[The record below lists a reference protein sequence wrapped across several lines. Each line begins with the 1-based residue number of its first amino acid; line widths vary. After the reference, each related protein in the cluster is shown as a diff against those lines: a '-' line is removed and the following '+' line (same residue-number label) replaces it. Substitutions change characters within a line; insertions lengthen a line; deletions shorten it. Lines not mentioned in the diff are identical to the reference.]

1 MAMKRKIKI
10 LLIVV
15 FLIALIPVLLI
26 FVFPYFDFMY
36 VSADKHWLKGKIAD
50 QDDNTGGKS
59 IKKVEQGENVEYFVY
74 KDRLMCIE
82 DTGDKVKEICK
93 LPNNIVGILVNDKD
107 ILLYDNN
114 SNIYIYDVTSGI
126 ERGKILST
134 WGDIYLEDK
143 NIYILNNK
151 VDYEKYDLNG
161 KRIFL
166 NKLEYISPFNNIIFD
181 DYVFSVDGHGGLEI
195 NVPSYYIFD
204 INKIKYQI
212 PRLKLLRYYLPP
224 AEWNSYREEDVLPY
238 DSFAEKVDETARKRI
253 STIDA
258 TDRNIDNYNLQ
269 SINLYARELSEVSD
283 GYIYI
288 FGMQVV
294 NYRDREYKEKL
305 SKISFRGL
313 TSEEIGK
320 VMYETDEYKIFKIKV
335 DDIKNAPDK
344 SHINYEIINVDLR
357 DKTVV
362 KGFSIRDKI
371 IYLLCND
378 FSDDEKGYENLYVLS
393 IDSDTGL
400 SKEIYKKKVFFSEQ
414 SEPEIFSTDEHIFIY
429 EYSKDYEKICITR
442 INRDGSKPVL
452 IIDENGEIVMKPL

>member
-1 MAMKRKIKI
+1 MAMKRKVKI

-74 KDRLMCIE
+74 KDRLMSIE
-82 DTGDKVKEICK
+82 DTDDKVKEICK
-93 LPNNIVGILVNDKD
+93 LPNDIAGVSVKDKD

-114 SNIYIYDVTSGI
+114 SNIYNVISGI
-126 ERGKILST
+126 ERGKILSS
-134 WGDIYLEDK
+134 WGDIYLEGR
-143 NIYILNNK
+143 NIYILNYK
-151 VDYEKYDLNG
+151 VNYEKYDLNG

-181 DYVFSVDGHGGLEI
+181 DYVVSVDGHGGLEI
-195 NVPSYYIFD
+195 NVPSYYMFD
-204 INKIKYQI
+204 INKIKYQL

-224 AEWNSYREEDVLPY
+224 AGWNSYREEDVLPY

-269 SINLYARELSEVSD
+269 SINLYARELLEVSD

-288 FGMQVV
+288 LGMQVI

-313 TSEEIGK
+313 TSEEISE
-320 VMYETDEYKIFKIKV
+320 VMYETDEHKIFKIKV
-335 DDIKNAPDK
+335 DDIKNTSDK
-344 SHINYEIINVDLR
+344 SYINYEIIDTSLK
-357 DKTVV
+357 DKAIIE
-362 KGFSIRDKI
+362 GIAIRGKI
-371 IYLLCND
+371 LYLLYND
-378 FSDDEKGYENLYVLS
+378 LLDNEKGDKNLYVFS

-400 SKEIYKKKVFFSEQ
+400 SKEIYKKKAFFSEQ
-414 SEPEIFSTDEHIFIY
+414 SDSEIFSTDEYIFIY
-429 EYSKDYEKICITR
+429 EYSNDYEKICITR
-442 INRDGSKPVL
+442 LNRDGSNPVL
-452 IIDENGEIVMKPL
+452 IIDESGKIVMKPL

>member
-1 MAMKRKIKI
+1 MAMKRKVKI
-10 LLIVV
+10 LLIAV
-15 FLIALIPVLLI
+15 FLIVLIPILLI

-74 KDRLMCIE
+74 KDRLMSIE
-82 DTGDKVKEICK
+82 DKGDKVKEICK
-93 LPNNIVGILVNDKD
+93 LPNDIVGVSVKDKD

-114 SNIYIYDVTSGI
+114 SNIYNIISGI

-134 WGDIYLEDK
+134 WGDIYLEGR
-143 NIYILNNK
+143 NIYILDDK
-151 VDYEKYDLNG
+151 VNYEKYDLNG

-181 DYVFSVDGHGGLEI
+181 DYVVSVDGHGGLEI
-195 NVPSYYIFD
+195 NVPSYYMFD
-204 INKIKYQI
+204 INKIKYQL

-224 AEWNSYREEDVLPY
+224 AGWNSYREEDVLPY

-269 SINLYARELSEVSD
+269 SINLYARELLEVSD

-288 FGMQVV
+288 LGMQVIK
-294 NYRDREYKEKL
+294 YRDREYKEKL
-305 SKISFRGL
+305 SKISFREL
-313 TSEEIGK
+313 TSEEINE
-320 VMYETDEYKIFKIKV
+320 VMYETDEHKIFKIKV
-335 DDIKNAPDK
+335 DDIKNTSDK
-344 SHINYEIINVDLR
+344 SYINYEIIDTSLR
-357 DKTVV
+357 DKAIIE
-362 KGFSIRDKI
+362 GIAIRGKI
-371 IYLLCND
+371 LYLLYND
-378 FSDDEKGYENLYVLS
+378 LLDNEKGDKNLYVFS

-400 SKEIYKKKVFFSEQ
+400 YKEIYKKKVLFSEQ
-414 SEPEIFSTDEHIFIY
+414 SDPEIFSTDEHIFIY

>member
-1 MAMKRKIKI
+1 MAMKRKVKI

-15 FLIALIPVLLI
+15 FLIVLIPVLLI

-59 IKKVEQGENVEYFVY
+59 IKKVEQGENIEYFVY

-107 ILLYDNN
+107 ILLYDDN

-134 WGDIYLEDK
+134 WDDIYLEDK
-143 NIYILNNK
+143 KIYILNGK
-151 VDYEKYDLNG
+151 VNYEKYDLNG

-181 DYVFSVDGHGGLEI
+181 DYVVSVDGHGGLEI
-195 NVPSYYIFD
+195 NVPSYYMFD

-212 PRLKLLRYYLPP
+212 PGLKLLRYYLPP
-224 AEWNSYREEDVLPY
+224 ARWNSYREEDVLPY

-269 SINLYARELSEVSD
+269 SINLYARELLEVSD

-288 FGMQVV
+288 LGMQVIK
-294 NYRDREYKEKL
+294 YRDREYKEKL
-305 SKISFRGL
+305 SKISFREL
-313 TSEEIGK
+313 TSEEISE
-320 VMYETDEYKIFKIKV
+320 VMYETDEHKIFKIKV
-335 DDIKNAPDK
+335 DDIKNTSDK
-344 SHINYEIINVDLR
+344 SYINYEIIDTSLR
-357 DKTVV
+357 DKAIIE
-362 KGFSIRDKI
+362 GIAIRGKI
-371 IYLLCND
+371 LYLLYND
-378 FSDDEKGYENLYVLS
+378 LLDNEKGDKNLYVFS

-400 SKEIYKKKVFFSEQ
+400 SKEIYKKKAFFSEQ
-414 SEPEIFSTDEHIFIY
+414 SDSEIFSTDEHIFIY
-429 EYSKDYEKICITR
+429 EYSNDYEKICITR
-442 INRDGSKPVL
+442 INRDGSNPVL
-452 IIDENGEIVMKPL
+452 IIDESGKIVMKPL

>member
-1 MAMKRKIKI
+1 MAMKRKVKI
-10 LLIVV
+10 LLVAV
-15 FLIALIPVLLI
+15 FLIVLIPVLLI

-74 KDRLMCIE
+74 KDRLISIE
-82 DTGDKVKEICK
+82 NTDDKVKEICK
-93 LPNNIVGILVNDKD
+93 LPNDIAGVSVKDKD

-114 SNIYIYDVTSGI
+114 SNIYNIISGI

-181 DYVFSVDGHGGLEI
+181 DYVVSVDGHGGLEI
-195 NVPSYYIFD
+195 NVPSYYMFD

-224 AEWNSYREEDVLPY
+224 AEWNSYREEDILPY

-253 STIDA
+253 STDA

-269 SINLYARELSEVSD
+269 SINLYARELLEVSD

-288 FGMQVV
+288 LGMQVI
-294 NYRDREYKEKL
+294 NYRDREYKEKF
-305 SKISFRGL
+305 SKNSFREL
-313 TSEEIGK
+313 TSEEIGE
-320 VMYETDEYKIFKIKV
+320 VMYETDEYKIFRIKV
-335 DDIKNAPDK
+335 ENIKNAPDK
-344 SHINYEIINVDLR
+344 SYINYEIIDTSLR
-357 DKTVV
+357 DNAIVEGIVIKGKTL
-362 KGFSIRDKI
+362 
-371 IYLLCND
+371 YLLYND
-378 FSDDEKGYENLYVLS
+378 PLDNEKGDKNLYVFS

-414 SEPEIFSTDEHIFIY
+414 SEPEIFCTDEYIFIY
-429 EYSKDYEKICITR
+429 EYSNDYEKTCITR
-442 INRDGSKPVL
+442 INRDGSSPVL
-452 IIDENGEIVMKPL
+452 LIDENGEIVMKPL

>member
-1 MAMKRKIKI
+1 MAMKRKVKI

-15 FLIALIPVLLI
+15 FLIVLIPVLLI

-74 KDRLMCIE
+74 KDRLISIE
-82 DTGDKVKEICK
+82 DTDDKVKEICK
-93 LPNNIVGILVNDKD
+93 LPNDIVGVSVKDKD

-114 SNIYIYDVTSGI
+114 SNIYNVISGI

-134 WGDIYLEDK
+134 WGDIYLEGR
-143 NIYILNNK
+143 NIYILDDK
-151 VDYEKYDLNG
+151 VNYEKYDLNG

-181 DYVFSVDGHGGLEI
+181 DYVVSVDGHGGLEI
-195 NVPSYYIFD
+195 NVPSYYMFD
-204 INKIKYQI
+204 INKIKYQL
-212 PRLKLLRYYLPP
+212 PGLKLLRYYLPP
-224 AEWNSYREEDVLPY
+224 AGWNSYREEDILPY

-253 STIDA
+253 STTDA
-258 TDRNIDNYNLQ
+258 ADRDIDNYNLQ
-269 SINLYARELSEVSD
+269 SINLYARELLEVSD

-288 FGMQVV
+288 LGMQVI

-305 SKISFRGL
+305 SKISFREL
-313 TSEEIGK
+313 TSEEISE
-320 VMYETDEYKIFKIKV
+320 VMYETDEHKIFKINV
-335 DDIKNAPDK
+335 DDIKNTSDK
-344 SHINYEIINVDLR
+344 SYINYEIIDTSLK
-357 DKTVV
+357 DKAIIE
-362 KGFSIRDKI
+362 GIAIRGKI
-371 IYLLCND
+371 LYLLYND
-378 FSDDEKGYENLYVLS
+378 LFDNEKGDKNLYVFS

-400 SKEIYKKKVFFSEQ
+400 SKEIYKKKAFFSEQ
-414 SEPEIFSTDEHIFIY
+414 SDPEIFCTDEHIFIY
-429 EYSKDYEKICITR
+429 EYSNDYEKICITR
-442 INRDGSKPVL
+442 INRDGSNPVL

>member
-1 MAMKRKIKI
+1 MAMKRKVKI
-10 LLIVV
+10 LLIAV
-15 FLIALIPVLLI
+15 FLIVLIPVLLI

-74 KDRLMCIE
+74 KDRLMSIE
-82 DTGDKVKEICK
+82 DKGDKVKKICK
-93 LPNNIVGILVNDKD
+93 LSNDIVGVSVKDKD

-114 SNIYIYDVTSGI
+114 SNIYNAISGI
-126 ERGKILST
+126 KRGKIPKT
-134 WGDIYLEDK
+134 WRDIYLEGR
-143 NIYILNNK
+143 NIYILNDK
-151 VDYEKYDLNG
+151 VNYEKYDLNG

-181 DYVFSVDGHGGLEI
+181 DYVISADGYGGLEI
-195 NVPSYYIFD
+195 NVPSYYMFD

-212 PRLKLLRYYLPP
+212 PRLKLLRHYLPP

-238 DSFAEKVDETARKRI
+238 DSFAEKVDETTRKRI

-258 TDRNIDNYNLQ
+258 MDRNIDNYNLD

-294 NYRDREYKEKL
+294 KYRDREYKEKL
-305 SKISFRGL
+305 VKSSFIGL
-313 TSEEIGK
+313 TSEAIGK
-320 VMYETDEYKIFKIKV
+320 VMYETDEYKIFRIKV
-335 DDIKNAPDK
+335 EDIKNAPDK
-344 SHINYEIINVDLR
+344 SYINYEIINVDSR

-362 KGFSIRDKI
+362 NGFSIRDKI

-378 FSDDEKGYENLYVLS
+378 FSDDEKGYENLYVFS

-400 SKEIYKKKVFFSEQ
+400 YKEIYKKKVFFSEQ
-414 SEPEIFSTDEHIFIY
+414 SDPEIFCTDEHIFIY
-429 EYSKDYEKICITR
+429 EYSNDYEKICITR
-442 INRDGSKPVL
+442 INRDGSNPVL

>member
-1 MAMKRKIKI
+1 MAMKRKVKI

-15 FLIALIPVLLI
+15 FLIVLIPVLLI

-74 KDRLMCIE
+74 KDRLMSIE
-82 DTGDKVKEICK
+82 DTDDKVKEICK
-93 LPNNIVGILVNDKD
+93 LPNDIVGVSVKDKD

-114 SNIYIYDVTSGI
+114 SNIYNIISGI

-134 WGDIYLEDK
+134 WGDIYLEGR
-143 NIYILNNK
+143 NIYILDDK
-151 VDYEKYDLNG
+151 VNYEKYDLNG

-181 DYVFSVDGHGGLEI
+181 DYVVSVDGYGGLEI
-195 NVPSYYIFD
+195 NVPSYYMFD
-204 INKIKYQI
+204 INKIKYQL
-212 PRLKLLRYYLPP
+212 PGLKLLRHYLPP
-224 AEWNSYREEDVLPY
+224 ARWNSYREEDVLPY

-253 STIDA
+253 ST
-258 TDRNIDNYNLQ
+258 TDVADRDIDNYNLQ
-269 SINLYARELSEVSD
+269 SINLYARELLEVSD

-294 NYRDREYKEKL
+294 KYRDREYKEKL
-305 SKISFRGL
+305 SKISFREM
-313 TSEEIGK
+313 TSEEISE
-320 VMYETDEYKIFKIKV
+320 VMYETDEHKIFKIKV
-335 DDIKNAPDK
+335 DDIKNISDK
-344 SHINYEIINVDLR
+344 SYINYEIIDTSLK
-357 DKTVV
+357 DKAIIE
-362 KGFSIRDKI
+362 GIAIRGKI
-371 IYLLCND
+371 LYLLYND
-378 FSDDEKGYENLYVLS
+378 LLDNEKGDKNLYVLS

-400 SKEIYKKKVFFSEQ
+400 YKEIYKKKVFFSEQ
-414 SEPEIFSTDEHIFIY
+414 SDPEIFSTDEHIFIY
-429 EYSKDYEKICITR
+429 EYNDDYEKICVTR
-442 INRDGSKPVL
+442 INRDGSNPVL

>member
-1 MAMKRKIKI
+1 MAMKRKVKI
-10 LLIVV
+10 LLIAV
-15 FLIALIPVLLI
+15 FLIVLIPVLLI

-82 DTGDKVKEICK
+82 DKGDKVKEICK
-93 LPNNIVGILVNDKD
+93 LPNDIVGVSVKDKD

-114 SNIYIYDVTSGI
+114 SNIYNAISGI
-126 ERGKILST
+126 KRGKIPKT
-134 WGDIYLEDK
+134 WRDIYLEGR
-143 NIYILNNK
+143 NIYILNDK
-151 VDYEKYDLNG
+151 VNYEKYDLNG
-161 KRIFL
+161 KRFFL

-181 DYVFSVDGHGGLEI
+181 DYVISVDGYGGLEI
-195 NVPSYYIFD
+195 NVPSYYMFD

-212 PRLKLLRYYLPP
+212 PRLKLLRHYLPP

-238 DSFAEKVDETARKRI
+238 DSFAEKVDETTRKRI

-258 TDRNIDNYNLQ
+258 MDRNIDNYNLD

-294 NYRDREYKEKL
+294 KYRDREYKEKL
-305 SKISFRGL
+305 VKSSFIGL
-313 TSEEIGK
+313 TSEAIGK
-320 VMYETDEYKIFKIKV
+320 VMYETDEYKIFRIKV
-335 DDIKNAPDK
+335 ENIKNAPDK
-344 SHINYEIINVDLR
+344 SYINYEIINVDSR

-362 KGFSIRDKI
+362 NGFSIRDKI

-400 SKEIYKKKVFFSEQ
+400 YKEIYKKKVLFSEQ
-414 SEPEIFSTDEHIFIY
+414 SDPEIFSTDEHIFIY

>member
-1 MAMKRKIKI
+1 MKRKVKI
-10 LLIVV
+10 LFAIV
-15 FLIALIPVLLI
+15 FLIVLISVLLV
-26 FVFPYFDFMY
+26 FVLPNFDFMY
-36 VSADKHWLKGKIAD
+36 VSANKHWLKEKIAVH
-50 QDDNTGGKS
+50 DDNTGGKI
-59 IKKVEQGENVEYFVY
+59 IKKVEQGENAEYFVY
-74 KDRLMCIE
+74 KDRLMYIE
-82 DTGDKVKEICK
+82 DTDDKVKEICK
-93 LPNNIVGILVNDKD
+93 LPNDIVGILVKDKD

-114 SNIYIYDVTSGI
+114 SNIYNAIYGR
-126 ERGKILST
+126 ERVKILST

-195 NVPSYYIFD
+195 NVPSYYMFD

-288 FGMQVV
+288 FGTQVV
-294 NYRDREYKEKL
+294 KYRDREYKEKL
-305 SKISFRGL
+305 VKSSFIGL
-313 TSEEIGK
+313 TSEAIGK
-320 VMYETDEYKIFKIKV
+320 VMYETDEYKIFRIKV
-335 DDIKNAPDK
+335 EDIKNAPDK
-344 SHINYEIINVDLR
+344 SYINYEIIDTSLK
-357 DKTVV
+357 DKAIIE
-362 KGFSIRDKI
+362 GIAIRGKI
-371 IYLLCND
+371 LYLLYND
-378 FSDDEKGYENLYVLS
+378 LLDNEKGDKNLYVFS

-400 SKEIYKKKVFFSEQ
+400 YKEIYKKKVFFSEQ
-414 SEPEIFSTDEHIFIY
+414 SDPEIFCTDEHIFIY
-429 EYSKDYEKICITR
+429 EYSNDYEKICITR
-442 INRDGSKPVL
+442 INRDGSSPVL
-452 IIDENGEIVMKPL
+452 LMDENGEIVMKPL

>member
-1 MAMKRKIKI
+1 MSMKRKVKI

-15 FLIALIPVLLI
+15 FLIVLIPVLLI

-50 QDDNTGGKS
+50 QDDNTGCKS

-114 SNIYIYDVTSGI
+114 SNIYIYDVNSGI

-143 NIYILNNK
+143 KIYILNGK
-151 VDYEKYDLNG
+151 VNYEKYDLNG

-195 NVPSYYIFD
+195 NVPSYYMFD

-224 AEWNSYREEDVLPY
+224 AGWNSYREEDILPY
-238 DSFAEKVDETARKRI
+238 DSFAEKVDETARKRV
-253 STIDA
+253 STTDA
-258 TDRNIDNYNLQ
+258 AGRNIENYNLQ
-269 SINLYARELSEVSD
+269 SINLYARELLEVSD
-283 GYIYI
+283 WYIYI
-288 FGMQVV
+288 G
-294 NYRDREYKEKL
+294 
-305 SKISFRGL
+305 
-313 TSEEIGK
+313 
-320 VMYETDEYKIFKIKV
+320 
-335 DDIKNAPDK
+335 NAG
-344 SHINYEIINVDLR
+344 N
-357 DKTVV
+357 
-362 KGFSIRDKI
+362 
-371 IYLLCND
+371 
-378 FSDDEKGYENLYVLS
+378 
-393 IDSDTGL
+393 
-400 SKEIYKKKVFFSEQ
+400 
-414 SEPEIFSTDEHIFIY
+414 
-429 EYSKDYEKICITR
+429 
-442 INRDGSKPVL
+442 
-452 IIDENGEIVMKPL
+452 

>member
-15 FLIALIPVLLI
+15 FLIVLIPVLLI

-74 KDRLMCIE
+74 KDRLISIE
-82 DTGDKVKEICK
+82 DTDDKVKEICK
-93 LPNNIVGILVNDKD
+93 LPNDIVGVSVKDKD

-114 SNIYIYDVTSGI
+114 SNIYNVISGI

-134 WGDIYLEDK
+134 WGDIYLEGR
-143 NIYILNNK
+143 NIYILDDK
-151 VDYEKYDLNG
+151 VNYEKYDLNG

-181 DYVFSVDGHGGLEI
+181 DYVVSVDGHGGLEI
-195 NVPSYYIFD
+195 NVPSYYMFD
-204 INKIKYQI
+204 INKIKYQL
-212 PRLKLLRYYLPP
+212 PGLKLLRYYLPP
-224 AEWNSYREEDVLPY
+224 AGWNSYREEDILPY

-253 STIDA
+253 STTDA
-258 TDRNIDNYNLQ
+258 ADRDIDNYNLQ
-269 SINLYARELSEVSD
+269 SINLYARELLEVSD

-288 FGMQVV
+288 LGMQVI

-313 TSEEIGK
+313 TSEEISE
-320 VMYETDEYKIFKIKV
+320 VMYETDEHKIFKIKV
-335 DDIKNAPDK
+335 DDIKNTSDK
-344 SHINYEIINVDLR
+344 SYINYEIIDTSLR
-357 DKTVV
+357 DKAIIE
-362 KGFSIRDKI
+362 GIAIRGKI
-371 IYLLCND
+371 LYLLYND
-378 FSDDEKGYENLYVLS
+378 LLDNEKGDKNLYVFS

-400 SKEIYKKKVFFSEQ
+400 YKEIYKKKVFFSEQ
-414 SEPEIFSTDEHIFIY
+414 SDPEIFCTDEHIFIY
-429 EYSKDYEKICITR
+429 EYSNDYEKICITR
-442 INRDGSKPVL
+442 INRDGSNPVL
-452 IIDENGEIVMKPL
+452 IIDENGKIVMKPL

>member
-1 MAMKRKIKI
+1 MSMKRKVKI

-15 FLIALIPVLLI
+15 FLIVLIPVLLI

-74 KDRLMCIE
+74 KDRLISIE
-82 DTGDKVKEICK
+82 DTDDKVKEICK
-93 LPNNIVGILVNDKD
+93 LPNNIVGVSVKDKD

-114 SNIYIYDVTSGI
+114 SNIYNVISGR

-134 WGDIYLEDK
+134 WGDIYLEGR
-143 NIYILNNK
+143 NIYILNYK
-151 VDYEKYDLNG
+151 VNYEKYDLNG

-181 DYVFSVDGHGGLEI
+181 DYVISVDGYGGLEI
-195 NVPSYYIFD
+195 NVPSYYMFD

-212 PRLKLLRYYLPP
+212 PGLKLLRHYLPP

-253 STIDA
+253 STDA

-269 SINLYARELSEVSD
+269 SINLYARELLEVSD

-288 FGMQVV
+288 LGMQVI
-294 NYRDREYKEKL
+294 NYRDREYKEKF
-305 SKISFRGL
+305 SKNSFREL
-313 TSEEIGK
+313 TSEEIGE
-320 VMYETDEYKIFKIKV
+320 VMYETDEYKIFRIKV
-335 DDIKNAPDK
+335 EDIKNAPDK
-344 SHINYEIINVDLR
+344 SYINYEIINVDSR

-362 KGFSIRDKI
+362 NGFSIRDKI

-400 SKEIYKKKVFFSEQ
+400 YKEIYKKKVLFSEQ
-414 SEPEIFSTDEHIFIY
+414 SDPEIFSTDEHIFIY

>member
-1 MAMKRKIKI
+1 MAMKRKVKI
-10 LLIVV
+10 LLIAV
-15 FLIALIPVLLI
+15 FLIVLIPILLI

-59 IKKVEQGENVEYFVY
+59 IKKVEQGENLEYFVY
-74 KDRLMCIE
+74 KDRLMSIE
-82 DTGDKVKEICK
+82 DTDDKVKEICK
-93 LPNNIVGILVNDKD
+93 LPNDIAGVSVKDKD

-114 SNIYIYDVTSGI
+114 SNMYNVISGI

-134 WGDIYLEDK
+134 WGDIYLEGR
-143 NIYILNNK
+143 NIYILNYK
-151 VDYEKYDLNG
+151 VNYEKYDLNG
-161 KRIFL
+161 KRNFL

-181 DYVFSVDGHGGLEI
+181 DYVVSVDGYGGLEI
-195 NVPSYYIFD
+195 NVPSYYMFD
-204 INKIKYQI
+204 INKIKYKI
-212 PRLKLLRYYLPP
+212 PRLKLLRHYLPP

-238 DSFAEKVDETARKRI
+238 DSFAEKVDETTRKRI

-258 TDRNIDNYNLQ
+258 MDRNIDNYNLD

-294 NYRDREYKEKL
+294 KYRDREYKEKL
-305 SKISFRGL
+305 VKSSFIGL
-313 TSEEIGK
+313 TSEAIGK
-320 VMYETDEYKIFKIKV
+320 VMYETDEYKIFRIKV
-335 DDIKNAPDK
+335 EDIKNAPDK
-344 SHINYEIINVDLR
+344 SYINYEIINVDSR

-362 KGFSIRDKI
+362 NGFSIRDKI

-400 SKEIYKKKVFFSEQ
+400 YKEIYKKKVLFSEQ
-414 SEPEIFSTDEHIFIY
+414 SDPEIFSTDEHIFIY

>member
-15 FLIALIPVLLI
+15 FLIVLIPVLLI

-74 KDRLMCIE
+74 KDRLMSIE
-82 DTGDKVKEICK
+82 DTDDKVKEICK
-93 LPNNIVGILVNDKD
+93 LPNDIVGVSVKDKD

-114 SNIYIYDVTSGI
+114 SNIYNIISGI

-134 WGDIYLEDK
+134 WGDIYLEGR
-143 NIYILNNK
+143 NIYILNDK
-151 VDYEKYDLNG
+151 VNYEKYDLNG

-181 DYVFSVDGHGGLEI
+181 DYVVSVDGHGGLEI
-195 NVPSYYIFD
+195 NVPSYYMFD
-204 INKIKYQI
+204 INKIKYQL

-224 AEWNSYREEDVLPY
+224 AGWNSYREEDVLPY

-269 SINLYARELSEVSD
+269 SINLYARELLEVSD

-288 FGMQVV
+288 LGMQVI

-320 VMYETDEYKIFKIKV
+320 VMYETDEHKIFKIKV
-335 DDIKNAPDK
+335 DDIKNISDK
-344 SHINYEIINVDLR
+344 SYINYEIIDTSLK
-357 DKTVV
+357 DKAIIE
-362 KGFSIRDKI
+362 GIAIRGKI
-371 IYLLCND
+371 LYLLYND
-378 FSDDEKGYENLYVLS
+378 LFDNEKGDKNLYVLS

-400 SKEIYKKKVFFSEQ
+400 SKEIYKKKAFFSEQ

>member
-15 FLIALIPVLLI
+15 FLIVLIPVLLI

-74 KDRLMCIE
+74 KDRLMSIE
-82 DTGDKVKEICK
+82 DTDDKVKEICK
-93 LPNNIVGILVNDKD
+93 LPNDIVGVSVKDKD

-114 SNIYIYDVTSGI
+114 SNIYNIISGI

-134 WGDIYLEDK
+134 WGDIYLEGR
-143 NIYILNNK
+143 NIYILNYK
-151 VDYEKYDLNG
+151 VNYEKYDLNG

-181 DYVFSVDGHGGLEI
+181 DYVVSVDGHGGLEI
-195 NVPSYYIFD
+195 NVPSYYMFD
-204 INKIKYQI
+204 INKIKYQL
-212 PRLKLLRYYLPP
+212 PGLKLLRYYLPP
-224 AEWNSYREEDVLPY
+224 AGWNSYREEDILPY

-253 STIDA
+253 STTDA
-258 TDRNIDNYNLQ
+258 ADRNIDNYNLQ
-269 SINLYARELSEVSD
+269 SINLYARELLEVSD

-288 FGMQVV
+288 LGMQVI

-305 SKISFRGL
+305 SKISFREL
-313 TSEEIGK
+313 TSEEISE
-320 VMYETDEYKIFKIKV
+320 VMYETDEHKIFKIKV
-335 DDIKNAPDK
+335 DDIKNTSDK
-344 SHINYEIINVDLR
+344 SYINYEIIDTSLR
-357 DKTVV
+357 DKAIIE
-362 KGFSIRDKI
+362 GIAIRGKI
-371 IYLLCND
+371 LYLLYND
-378 FSDDEKGYENLYVLS
+378 LFDNEKGDKNLYVFS

-400 SKEIYKKKVFFSEQ
+400 YKEIYKKKVFFSEQ
-414 SEPEIFSTDEHIFIY
+414 SDPEIFCTDEHIFIY
-429 EYSKDYEKICITR
+429 EYSNDYEKICITR
-442 INRDGSKPVL
+442 INRYGSNPVL
-452 IIDENGEIVMKPL
+452 IIDENGKIVMKPL

>member
-1 MAMKRKIKI
+1 MKRKVKVLFAI
-10 LLIVV
+10 V
-15 FLIALIPVLLI
+15 FLIVLISVLLV
-26 FVFPYFDFMY
+26 FVLPNFDFMY
-36 VSADKHWLKGKIAD
+36 VSANKHWLKEKIVVH
-50 QDDNTGGKS
+50 DDNTGGKI
-59 IKKVEQGENVEYFVY
+59 IKKVEQGENAEYFVY
-74 KDRLMCIE
+74 KDRLMYIE
-82 DTGDKVKEICK
+82 DTDDKVKEICK
-93 LPNNIVGILVNDKD
+93 LPNDIVGILVKDKD

-114 SNIYIYDVTSGI
+114 SNIYNAISGR
-126 ERGKILST
+126 ERVKILST

-143 NIYILNNK
+143 YIYILNNK

-161 KRIFL
+161 KRIFS

-181 DYVFSVDGHGGLEI
+181 DYVFSVDSHGGLEI
-195 NVPSYYIFD
+195 NVPSYYMFD

-224 AEWNSYREEDVLPY
+224 AEWNSYREEDILPY

-253 STIDA
+253 STDA

-269 SINLYARELSEVSD
+269 SINLYARELLEVSD

-288 FGMQVV
+288 FGMQVI

-335 DDIKNAPDK
+335 DDIKNASDK
-344 SHINYEIINVDLR
+344 SYIKYEIIDTSLR
-357 DKTVV
+357 DNAIVEGIVIKGKTL
-362 KGFSIRDKI
+362 
-371 IYLLCND
+371 YLLYND
-378 FSDDEKGYENLYVLS
+378 PLDNEKGDKNLYVFS

-414 SEPEIFSTDEHIFIY
+414 SEPEIFCTDEYIFIY
-429 EYSKDYEKICITR
+429 EYSNDYEKTCITR
-442 INRDGSKPVL
+442 INRDGSSPVL
-452 IIDENGEIVMKPL
+452 VIDENGEIVMKPL

>member
-1 MAMKRKIKI
+1 MAMKRKVKI

-15 FLIALIPVLLI
+15 FLIVLIPVLLI

-74 KDRLMCIE
+74 KDRLMSIE
-82 DTGDKVKEICK
+82 DTDDKVKEICK
-93 LPNNIVGILVNDKD
+93 LPNDIVGVSVKDKD

-114 SNIYIYDVTSGI
+114 SNIYNIISGI

-134 WGDIYLEDK
+134 WGDIYLEGR
-143 NIYILNNK
+143 NIYILDDK
-151 VDYEKYDLNG
+151 VNYEKYDLNG

-181 DYVFSVDGHGGLEI
+181 DYVVSVDGYGGLEI
-195 NVPSYYIFD
+195 NVPSYYMFD

-224 AEWNSYREEDVLPY
+224 AEWNSYREEDILPY

-253 STIDA
+253 STDA

-269 SINLYARELSEVSD
+269 SINLYARELLEVSD

-288 FGMQVV
+288 LGMQVI
-294 NYRDREYKEKL
+294 NYRDREYKEKF
-305 SKISFRGL
+305 SKNSFREL
-313 TSEEIGK
+313 TSEEIGE
-320 VMYETDEYKIFKIKV
+320 VMYETDEYKIFRIKV
-335 DDIKNAPDK
+335 EDIKNASDK
-344 SHINYEIINVDLR
+344 SYIKYEIIDTSLR
-357 DKTVV
+357 DNAIVEGIVIKGKTL
-362 KGFSIRDKI
+362 
-371 IYLLCND
+371 YLLYND
-378 FSDDEKGYENLYVLS
+378 PLDNEKGDKNLYVFS

-414 SEPEIFSTDEHIFIY
+414 SEPEIFCTDEYIFIY
-429 EYSKDYEKICITR
+429 EYSNDYEKTCITR
-442 INRDGSKPVL
+442 INRDGSSPVL
-452 IIDENGEIVMKPL
+452 LIDENGEIVMKPL

>member
-15 FLIALIPVLLI
+15 FLIVLIPVLLI

-74 KDRLMCIE
+74 KDRLMSIE
-82 DTGDKVKEICK
+82 DKGDKVKKICK
-93 LPNNIVGILVNDKD
+93 LSNDIVGVSVKDKD

-114 SNIYIYDVTSGI
+114 SNIYNAISGI
-126 ERGKILST
+126 KRGKIPKT
-134 WGDIYLEDK
+134 WRDIYLEGR
-143 NIYILNNK
+143 NIYILNDK
-151 VDYEKYDLNG
+151 VNYEKYDLNG

-181 DYVFSVDGHGGLEI
+181 DYVISADGYGGLEI
-195 NVPSYYIFD
+195 NVPSYYMFD

-212 PRLKLLRYYLPP
+212 PRLKLLRHYLPP

-238 DSFAEKVDETARKRI
+238 DSFAEKVDETTRKRI

-258 TDRNIDNYNLQ
+258 MDRNIDNYNLD

-294 NYRDREYKEKL
+294 KYRDREYKEKL
-305 SKISFRGL
+305 VKSSFIGL
-313 TSEEIGK
+313 TSEAIGK
-320 VMYETDEYKIFKIKV
+320 VMYETDEYKIFRIKV
-335 DDIKNAPDK
+335 EDIKNAPDK
-344 SHINYEIINVDLR
+344 SYINYEIINVDSR

-362 KGFSIRDKI
+362 NGFSIRDKI

-378 FSDDEKGYENLYVLS
+378 FSDDEKGYENLYVFS

-400 SKEIYKKKVFFSEQ
+400 YKEIYKKKVFFSEQ
-414 SEPEIFSTDEHIFIY
+414 SDPEIFCTDEHIFIY
-429 EYSKDYEKICITR
+429 EYSNDYEKICITR
-442 INRDGSKPVL
+442 INRDGSNPVL

>member
-1 MAMKRKIKI
+1 MKRKVKVLFAI
-10 LLIVV
+10 V
-15 FLIALIPVLLI
+15 FLIVLISVLLV
-26 FVFPYFDFMY
+26 FVLPNFDFMY
-36 VSADKHWLKGKIAD
+36 VSANKHWLKEKIVVH
-50 QDDNTGGKS
+50 DDNTGGKI
-59 IKKVEQGENVEYFVY
+59 IKKVEQGENAEYFVY
-74 KDRLMCIE
+74 KDRLMYIE
-82 DTGDKVKEICK
+82 DTDDKVKEICK
-93 LPNNIVGILVNDKD
+93 LPNDIVGILVKDKD

-114 SNIYIYDVTSGI
+114 SNIYNAISGR
-126 ERGKILST
+126 ERVKILST

-161 KRIFL
+161 KRIFS

-181 DYVFSVDGHGGLEI
+181 DYVFSVDSHGGLEI
-195 NVPSYYIFD
+195 NVPSYYMFD

-224 AEWNSYREEDVLPY
+224 AEWNSYREEDILPY

-253 STIDA
+253 STDA

-269 SINLYARELSEVSD
+269 SINLYARELLEVSD

-288 FGMQVV
+288 FGMQVI

-335 DDIKNAPDK
+335 DDIKNASDK
-344 SHINYEIINVDLR
+344 SYIKYEIIDTSLR
-357 DKTVV
+357 DNAIVEGIVIKGKTL
-362 KGFSIRDKI
+362 
-371 IYLLCND
+371 YLLYND
-378 FSDDEKGYENLYVLS
+378 PLDNEKGDKNLYVFS

-414 SEPEIFSTDEHIFIY
+414 SEPEIFCTDEYIFIY
-429 EYSKDYEKICITR
+429 EYSNDYEKTCITR
-442 INRDGSKPVL
+442 INRDGSSPVL
-452 IIDENGEIVMKPL
+452 VIDENGEIVMKPL

>member
-1 MAMKRKIKI
+1 MKRKVKVLFAI
-10 LLIVV
+10 V
-15 FLIALIPVLLI
+15 FLIVLISVLLV
-26 FVFPYFDFMY
+26 FVLPNFDFMY
-36 VSADKHWLKGKIAD
+36 VSANKHWLKEKIVVH
-50 QDDNTGGKS
+50 DDNTGGKI
-59 IKKVEQGENVEYFVY
+59 IKKVEQGENAEYFVY
-74 KDRLMCIE
+74 KDRLMYIE
-82 DTGDKVKEICK
+82 DTDDKVKEICK
-93 LPNNIVGILVNDKD
+93 LPDDIVGILVKDKD

-114 SNIYIYDVTSGI
+114 SNIYNAISGR
-126 ERGKILST
+126 ERVKILST

-161 KRIFL
+161 KRIFS

-195 NVPSYYIFD
+195 NVPSYYMFD

-224 AEWNSYREEDVLPY
+224 AEWNSYREEDILPY

-253 STIDA
+253 STDA

-269 SINLYARELSEVSD
+269 SINLYARELLEVSD
-283 GYIYI
+283 GYIYF

-320 VMYETDEYKIFKIKV
+320 VMYETDEYKIFRIKV
-335 DDIKNAPDK
+335 EDIKNASDK
-344 SHINYEIINVDLR
+344 SYIKYEIIDTSLR
-357 DKTVV
+357 DNAIVEGIVIKGKTL
-362 KGFSIRDKI
+362 
-371 IYLLCND
+371 YLLYND
-378 FSDDEKGYENLYVLS
+378 PLDNEKWDKNLYVFS

-414 SEPEIFSTDEHIFIY
+414 SEPEIFCTDEYIFIY
-429 EYSKDYEKICITR
+429 EYSNDYEKTCITR
-442 INRDGSKPVL
+442 INRDGSSPVL
-452 IIDENGEIVMKPL
+452 VIDENGEIVMKPL

>member
-15 FLIALIPVLLI
+15 FLIVLIPVLLI

-74 KDRLMCIE
+74 KDRLISIE
-82 DTGDKVKEICK
+82 DTDDKVKEICK
-93 LPNNIVGILVNDKD
+93 LPNDIVGVSVKDKD

-114 SNIYIYDVTSGI
+114 SNIYNVISGI

-134 WGDIYLEDK
+134 WGDIYLEGR
-143 NIYILNNK
+143 NIYILDDK
-151 VDYEKYDLNG
+151 VNYEKYDLNG

-181 DYVFSVDGHGGLEI
+181 DYVVSVDGHGGLEI
-195 NVPSYYIFD
+195 NVPSYYMFD
-204 INKIKYQI
+204 INKIKYQL
-212 PRLKLLRYYLPP
+212 PGLKLLRYYLPP
-224 AEWNSYREEDVLPY
+224 AGWNSYREEDILPY

-253 STIDA
+253 STTDA
-258 TDRNIDNYNLQ
+258 ADRDIDNYNLQ
-269 SINLYARELSEVSD
+269 SINLYARELLEVSD

-288 FGMQVV
+288 LGMQVIK
-294 NYRDREYKEKL
+294 YRDREYKEKL
-305 SKISFRGL
+305 SKISFREL
-313 TSEEIGK
+313 TSEEISE
-320 VMYETDEYKIFKIKV
+320 VMYETDEHKIFKIKV
-335 DDIKNAPDK
+335 DDIKNISDK
-344 SHINYEIINVDLR
+344 SYINYEIIDTSLK
-357 DKTVV
+357 DKAIIE
-362 KGFSIRDKI
+362 GIAIRGKI
-371 IYLLCND
+371 LYLLYND
-378 FSDDEKGYENLYVLS
+378 LFDNEKGDKNLYVFS

-400 SKEIYKKKVFFSEQ
+400 YKEIYKKKAFFSEQ
-414 SEPEIFSTDEHIFIY
+414 SDPEIFSTDEHIFIY
-429 EYSKDYEKICITR
+429 EYSNDYEKNCITR
-442 INRDGSKPVL
+442 INRDGSNPVL

>member
-1 MAMKRKIKI
+1 MAMKRKVKI
-10 LLIVV
+10 LLIAV
-15 FLIALIPVLLI
+15 FLIVLIPILLI

-59 IKKVEQGENVEYFVY
+59 IKKVEQGENLEYFVY
-74 KDRLMCIE
+74 KDRLMSIE
-82 DTGDKVKEICK
+82 DTDDKVKEICK
-93 LPNNIVGILVNDKD
+93 LPNDIAGVSVKDKD

-114 SNIYIYDVTSGI
+114 SNMYNVISGI

-134 WGDIYLEDK
+134 WGDIYLEGR
-143 NIYILNNK
+143 NIYILNYK
-151 VDYEKYDLNG
+151 VNYEKYDLNG
-161 KRIFL
+161 KRNFL

-181 DYVFSVDGHGGLEI
+181 DYVVSVDGYGGLEI
-195 NVPSYYIFD
+195 NVPSYYMFD
-204 INKIKYQI
+204 INKIKYKI
-212 PRLKLLRYYLPP
+212 PRLKLLRHYLPP

-238 DSFAEKVDETARKRI
+238 DSFAEKVDETTRKRI

-258 TDRNIDNYNLQ
+258 MDRNIDNYNLD

-294 NYRDREYKEKL
+294 KYRDREYKEKL
-305 SKISFRGL
+305 VKSSFIGL
-313 TSEEIGK
+313 TSEAIGK
-320 VMYETDEYKIFKIKV
+320 VMYETDEYKIFRIKV
-335 DDIKNAPDK
+335 EDIKNAPDK
-344 SHINYEIINVDLR
+344 SYINYEIINVDSR

-362 KGFSIRDKI
+362 NGFSIRDKI

-400 SKEIYKKKVFFSEQ
+400 YKEIYKKKVLFSEQ
-414 SEPEIFSTDEHIFIY
+414 SDPEIFSTDEHIFIY
-429 EYSKDYEKICITR
+429 EYNDDYEKICITR

>member
-15 FLIALIPVLLI
+15 FLIVLIPVLLI

-74 KDRLMCIE
+74 KDRLISIE
-82 DTGDKVKEICK
+82 DTDDKVKEICK
-93 LPNNIVGILVNDKD
+93 LPNDFVGVSVKDKD

-114 SNIYIYDVTSGI
+114 SNIYNIILGI

-134 WGDIYLEDK
+134 WGDIYLEGR
-143 NIYILNNK
+143 NIYILDDK
-151 VDYEKYDLNG
+151 VNYEKYDLNG

-181 DYVFSVDGHGGLEI
+181 DYVVSVDGHGGLEI
-195 NVPSYYIFD
+195 NVPSYYMFD
-204 INKIKYQI
+204 INKIKYQL
-212 PRLKLLRYYLPP
+212 PGLKLLRYYLPP
-224 AEWNSYREEDVLPY
+224 AGWNSYREEDILPY

-253 STIDA
+253 STTDA
-258 TDRNIDNYNLQ
+258 ADRDIDNYNLQ
-269 SINLYARELSEVSD
+269 SINLYARELLEVSD

-288 FGMQVV
+288 LGMQVI

-305 SKISFRGL
+305 SKISFREL
-313 TSEEIGK
+313 TSEEISE
-320 VMYETDEYKIFKIKV
+320 VMYETDEHKIFKIKV
-335 DDIKNAPDK
+335 DDIKNTSDK
-344 SHINYEIINVDLR
+344 SYINYEIIDTSLR
-357 DKTVV
+357 DKAIIE
-362 KGFSIRDKI
+362 GIAIRGKI
-371 IYLLCND
+371 LYLLYND
-378 FSDDEKGYENLYVLS
+378 LLDNEKGDKNLYVFS

-400 SKEIYKKKVFFSEQ
+400 YKEIYKKKVFFSEQ
-414 SEPEIFSTDEHIFIY
+414 SDPEIFCTDEHIFIY
-429 EYSKDYEKICITR
+429 EYSNDYEKICITR
-442 INRDGSKPVL
+442 INRDGSNPVL

>member
-1 MAMKRKIKI
+1 MKRKVKI
-10 LLIVV
+10 LFAIV
-15 FLIALIPVLLI
+15 FLIVLISVLLV
-26 FVFPYFDFMY
+26 FVLPNFDFMY
-36 VSADKHWLKGKIAD
+36 VSANKHWLKEKIVVH
-50 QDDNTGGKS
+50 DDNTGGKI
-59 IKKVEQGENVEYFVY
+59 IKKVEQGENAEYFVY
-74 KDRLMCIE
+74 KDRLMYIE
-82 DTGDKVKEICK
+82 DTDDKVKEICK
-93 LPNNIVGILVNDKD
+93 LPNDIVGILVKDKD

-114 SNIYIYDVTSGI
+114 SNIYNAIYGR
-126 ERGKILST
+126 ERVKILST

-195 NVPSYYIFD
+195 NVPSYYMFD

-288 FGMQVV
+288 FGTQVV
-294 NYRDREYKEKL
+294 KYRDREYKEKL
-305 SKISFRGL
+305 VKSSFIGL
-313 TSEEIGK
+313 TSEAIGK
-320 VMYETDEYKIFKIKV
+320 VMYETDEYKIFRIKV
-335 DDIKNAPDK
+335 EDIKNAPDK
-344 SHINYEIINVDLR
+344 SYINYEIIDTSLK
-357 DKTVV
+357 DKAIIE
-362 KGFSIRDKI
+362 GIAIRGKI
-371 IYLLCND
+371 LYLLYND
-378 FSDDEKGYENLYVLS
+378 LLDNEKGDKNLYVFS

-400 SKEIYKKKVFFSEQ
+400 YKEIYKKKVFFSEQ
-414 SEPEIFSTDEHIFIY
+414 SDPEIFCTDEHIFIY
-429 EYSKDYEKICITR
+429 EYSNDYEKICITR
-442 INRDGSKPVL
+442 INRDGSSPVL
-452 IIDENGEIVMKPL
+452 LMDENGEIVMKPL